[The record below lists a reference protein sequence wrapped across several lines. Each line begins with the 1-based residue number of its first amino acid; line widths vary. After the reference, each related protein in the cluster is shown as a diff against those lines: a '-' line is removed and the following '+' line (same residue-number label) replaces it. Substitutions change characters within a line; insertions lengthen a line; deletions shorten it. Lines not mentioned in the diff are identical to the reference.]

1 MGFWKQ
7 YHHCQKTY
15 ICQTGDIIRMRI
27 MCSVYVCR
35 HVVFPELGRLLTN
48 CNPLLIPDYM
58 TKIVVS
64 YIICYI
70 THFR

>member
-1 MGFWKQ
+1 MCLK
-7 YHHCQKTY
+7 KTTK
-15 ICQTGDIIRMRI
+15 TG
-27 MCSVYVCR
+27 VVNET
-35 HVVFPELGRLLTN
+35 HVTQDVVNFGSHAELGRLLTN

-64 YIICYI
+64 NVIRYI